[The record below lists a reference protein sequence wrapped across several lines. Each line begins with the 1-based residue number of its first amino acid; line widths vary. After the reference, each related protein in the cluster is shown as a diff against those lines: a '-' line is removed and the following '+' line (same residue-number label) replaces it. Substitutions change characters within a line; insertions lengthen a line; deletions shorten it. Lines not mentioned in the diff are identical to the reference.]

1 MKNHGYRIRIDDL
14 EHYISGYVQYQ
25 KNLSINL

>member
-25 KNLSINL
+25 KEFKY